1 MFFFL
6 LVKRH
11 NTLKLSPVQDQVY
24 VKRRRI
30 QPQAV
35 KECFLF
41 FFFFPCKWKAP
52 VIHRVQLEFLLPVFL
67 FPLLHSTLL
76 SRILGFSLSAEEL
89 FARLQFV
96 WPTFFSSAYRD
107 VAGILKEVE
116 PA

>member
-1 MFFFL
+1 MFL

-24 VKRRRI
+24 VKSKRI

-35 KECFLF
+35 KDCFL
-41 FFFFPCKWKAP
+41 FFFPCKWKAP
-52 VIHRVQLEFLLPVFL
+52 VIHRVQLEFLLPFFL

-96 WPTFFSSAYRD
+96 WPTFFFSSAYRD